1 MANNDNEK
9 TGCGSM
15 IRKVTRSEFGVLKE
29 WSFIERIFVQWN
41 ERLKKVS
48 HLLFYEWGLLLFIV
62 GILLGRAIILSEITP
77 FILPFVAAVF
87 YLQKEKTP
95 LAIIAVVAGSIT
107 STMSH
112 WPFVIVAVVLFTIF
126 QKICKR
132 FTTQMSSALPYIV
145 FVASFMARGGLVY
158 LVEGSI
164 SEYALMMTTVES
176 GLSFILTMI
185 FLQSVPFITDKK
197 IQQPLKNEEIVCLI
211 ILLASVMTG
220 TVGWVVYDLTIE
232 HILARYLVLL
242 FAFVAGAAIGST
254 VGVVTGLILSLA
266 SVASLYHMSLLA
278 FSGLLGGLLKDGKK
292 IGTSIGLLIGTLLIG
307 LYGEGANAIWIY
319 VTESLIAIFLFLLTP
334 KSWLEYIA
342 RYIPGT
348 VEHSTEQQQYLRKIR
363 DITAARVEQFSHLFQ
378 TLSNSFSMTPSQI
391 DEEDREREVDL
402 FLSNVTEK
410 TCQACFKK
418 ERCWVKNFNK
428 TYETMENIMTEIEEN
443 GEVKNKALFADWK
456 RACVKH
462 DKVIQV
468 ITSELSKWEVN
479 KKLRKQVIESRKL
492 VADQLLGVSQVMYD
506 FAKEIQKE
514 KEANHVQEEE
524 MLDALRGAGL
534 EIGHIDIFRL
544 EQGNIEIEMSVAPDQ
559 GVGQCEKVIAPMLS
573 DILKETIVVKSEEH
587 GFYPNGYSHVSFGSQ
602 KKFIVDIGVATVAKG
617 GAWVSGDSYS
627 TIELG
632 SGKYAIAISDGMG
645 NGERAHLESNETLK
659 LLQKILQ
666 SGIEETVAIKS
677 INSVL
682 ALRTTDEIFS
692 TLDLAMIDL
701 QDASAKFLKIGSIP
715 SFIKRSHH
723 VMKIEA
729 SNLPIGMIQEF
740 DFDVVNEQMKPGD
753 LLVMMSDGVFEAPKH
768 VENKELWMKRII
780 SEVKANDP
788 QEVADLILERVIR
801 SGHGEIADDMT
812 IIVAKV
818 KRNMPK
824 WAAIPIQPAARKFKK
839 KKKGRVS

>member
-1 MANNDNEK
+1 
-9 TGCGSM
+9 
-15 IRKVTRSEFGVLKE
+15 
-29 WSFIERIFVQWN
+29 
-41 ERLKKVS
+41 
-48 HLLFYEWGLLLFIV
+48 
-62 GILLGRAIILSEITP
+62 
-77 FILPFVAAVF
+77 
-87 YLQKEKTP
+87 
-95 LAIIAVVAGSIT
+95 
-107 STMSH
+107 
-112 WPFVIVAVVLFTIF
+112 
-126 QKICKR
+126 
-132 FTTQMSSALPYIV
+132 
-145 FVASFMARGGLVY
+145 
-158 LVEGSI
+158 
-164 SEYALMMTTVES
+164 
-176 GLSFILTMI
+176 
-185 FLQSVPFITDKK
+185 
-197 IQQPLKNEEIVCLI
+197 
-211 ILLASVMTG
+211 MTG
-220 TVGWVVYDLTIE
+220 TVGWVFYDLTIE

-307 LYGEGANAIWIY
+307 LYGEGAGAIWIS
-319 VTESLIAIFLFLLTP
+319 VTESLIAICLFLMTP

-378 TLSNSFSMTPSQI
+378 TLSNSFSMTHDPI
-391 DEEDREREVDL
+391 EEEDREREIDL

-428 TYETMENIMTEIEEN
+428 TYEAMANIMTEIEEK
-443 GEVKNKALFADWK
+443 GEVKNKTLYAEWK
-456 RACVKH
+456 RSCARD
-462 DKVIQV
+462 DKVIEV

-479 KKLRKQVIESRKL
+479 KKLRKQVLESRKL

-514 KEANHVQEEE
+514 KEANYLQEEQ

-534 EIGHIDIFRL
+534 EVGHIDIFRL
-544 EQGNIEIEMSVAPDQ
+544 EQGNVEIEMSVAPDQ
-559 GVGQCEKVIAPMLS
+559 GIGQCEKVIAPMLS

-701 QDASAKFLKIGSIP
+701 QDASAKFLKVGSIP

-740 DFDVVNEQMKPGD
+740 DFDVVSEQMKSGD
-753 LLVMMSDGVFEAPKH
+753 LLVMMSDGVFDAPKH

-780 SEVKANDP
+780 SEVKASDP

-824 WAAIPIQPAARKFKK
+824 WAAIPIQPASRRFKK
-839 KKKGRVS
+839 KRKGRVS